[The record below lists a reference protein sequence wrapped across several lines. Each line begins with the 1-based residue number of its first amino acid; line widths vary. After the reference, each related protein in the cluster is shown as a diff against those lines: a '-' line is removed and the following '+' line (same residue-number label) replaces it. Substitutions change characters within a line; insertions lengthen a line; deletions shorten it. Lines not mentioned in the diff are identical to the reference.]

1 VPNLCVS
8 VRNRSE
14 KDTSE
19 FNVEHYETFVTTFR
33 IRVQKMKNE
42 LNTRAIKLK
51 EIYDKMKKDCIDE
64 AYWVGVENIP
74 GNAGIIYNGW
84 TQVRYEDKY
93 NGTQYVEKVY
103 GGFMDL
109 GLDSNTETTRVEK
122 EKEFNTHKT
131 DLEDSATRSI
141 ANGLLVVDMW
151 TDIVKE
157 AEQLLRP
164 YAPKVPPTINVS
176 IPVLRQG
183 YHSTNHSPKSY
194 QTIEKSKVHKYLED
208 AHWVSYAYP
217 VGTKLDGDSALS
229 PWTNWMELKVD
240 EKGKVQL
247 PVLTLQDS
255 EQVDETRRVVN
266 PRKST
271 DAAPAPP
278 RPEQTAQCQILEEWK
293 AQEITAKDAVL

>member
-1 VPNLCVS
+1 
-8 VRNRSE
+8 
-14 KDTSE
+14 
-19 FNVEHYETFVTTFR
+19 
-33 IRVQKMKNE
+33 MKNE

-51 EIYDKMKKDCIDE
+51 GIYDKMKKDCIDE
-64 AYWVGVENIP
+64 AYW
-74 GNAGIIYNGW
+74 
-84 TQVRYEDKY
+84 VRYEDKY

-109 GLDSNTETTRVEK
+109 ALDSNTETTRVEK

-164 YAPKVPPTINVS
+164 YAPKVPPTVN
-176 IPVLRQG
+176 
-183 YHSTNHSPKSY
+183 SY
-194 QTIEKSKVHKYLED
+194 QAIEKSKVHKYLED
-208 AHWVSYAYP
+208 AHWVSYAYS

-229 PWTNWMELKVD
+229 PWTNWIELKVD